1 MAAANYID
9 FTSDTKLN
17 GLVLQTVSSL
27 RSASNTLAQ
36 LVAQLG
42 QVNLDGALA
51 EKLALSAD
59 DAAMIYALVNSV
71 NGELAAAPFTQ
82 QILSRVG

>member
-9 FTSDTKLN
+9 FTSGTKLN

-36 LVAQLG
+36 
-42 QVNLDGALA
+42 
-51 EKLALSAD
+51 
-59 DAAMIYALVNSV
+59 
-71 NGELAAAPFTQ
+71 AAPFTQ